1 MTADLLLELG
11 CEDLPARYVV
21 ALSDALADGI
31 AGGLK
36 KRGVGYGE
44 IRRYATPRRIAVL
57 IAGVAAEQ
65 PEQKIDLTGPALS
78 AALKD
83 GQPTPAALGFA
94 RKCGVEFA
102 ALGEKDGKLHYAK
115 TEAGRKTLELIP
127 DIFEDT
133 LKQMDELV
141 PKRMRWG
148 DGSETFVRPVQWICA
163 LLGSDVIALERFG
176 LKAGRTTVGHRFHA
190 PAAIELKA
198 PGDYVEK
205 LKAAHVWA
213 DVATRRAEIK
223 HQIEAQAA
231 ALQGH
236 ARITEDLLDEVTA
249 LVEKPVAI
257 TGHFEDR
264 FLELPPE
271 VIVATVETNQRYF
284 TVFKDAAM
292 TQLTNAFITV
302 SNIESRDVSQ
312 VIAGNERVVRPRLTD
327 ALFFWQQDLKQ
338 PLAAYGDKLKTVTF
352 QKDLGSI
359 GDKVERICKLAVQ
372 IAPGAATERAAMLSK
387 NDLVTKMVY
396 EFPELQGL
404 MGGYYAAKAG
414 EGDAVAKAIREHYLP
429 TQQGTPVPSTAEGRA
444 VALADKLDTLAGI
457 FAIGQKPTASK
468 DPFALRRA
476 ALGALRICI
485 EGKLIVDLRGILG
498 SAVQEICLKLDQSG
512 YHRLAPVMEANGPDI
527 KASGKVATNV
537 AYISKKNEITNEL
550 VEFVLERLRAYYE
563 GLPAEMYEA
572 VKALG
577 ISAPLDFDA
586 RIQALR
592 GFWALPA
599 AKNLAAAH
607 KRVRNILKQAGEA
620 GGVVDAAR
628 FVDGAEK
635 ALHAKVSEVIRQNA
649 QMDYAGK
656 LANLATLR
664 ETVDGFFEG
673 VMVNDK
679 DEAIRNNRLALLR
692 QLDAL
697 CRDVADIS
705 LLPG

>member
-1 MTADLLLELG
+1 MAAHPLLIEIG
-11 CEDLPARYVV
+11 TEDLPARYVV
-21 ALSDALADGI
+21 PLADALGTGVAE
-31 AGGLK
+31 GLR
-36 KRGVGYGE
+36 KRGVVYQQHVQTF
-44 IRRYATPRRIAVL
+44 ATPRRIAVL
-57 IAGVAAEQ
+57 IAGVAAQQ
-65 PEQKIDLTGPALS
+65 PEQKIDLTGPALG

-94 RKCGVEFA
+94 RKCGVEFS
-102 ALGEKDGKLHYAK
+102 ALGQKDGKLHYAK
-115 TEAGRKTLELIP
+115 TEAGRRTLDLIP
-127 DIFEDT
+127 EIFEET
-133 LKQMDELV
+133 LRQMDELV

-148 DGSETFVRPVQWICA
+148 SGEETFVRPVQWLTA
-163 LLGSDVIALERFG
+163 LLGSDIVPLKRFG
-176 LKAGRTTVGHRFHA
+176 LTSGRVTYGHRFHA
-190 PAAIELKA
+190 PAAIELKS
-198 PGDYVEK
+198 PVDYIEK
-205 LKAAHVWA
+205 LKAAQVWA
-213 DVATRRAEIK
+213 EVTARKAEIK
-223 HQIEAQAA
+223 RQIEAQAA
-231 ALQGH
+231 ALKGY

-302 SNIESRDVSQ
+302 SNVESKDVSQ

-338 PLAAYGDKLKTVTF
+338 PLAAYGDRLKTVTF

-359 GDKVERICKLAVQ
+359 GDKVARIRKLATT
-372 IAPGAATERAAMLSK
+372 IAPGAATDRAALLCK

-414 EGDAVAKAIREHYLP
+414 EEEAVAKAIREHYLP
-429 TQQGTPVPSTAEGRA
+429 TQQGTPIPSTKEGQA

-485 EGKLIVDLRGILG
+485 EGKLPLDLAAL
-498 SAVQEICLKLDQSG
+498 LKTALDAQPAG
-512 YHRLAPVMEANGPDI
+512 KRDAATLA
-527 KASGKVATNV
+527 
-537 AYISKKNEITNEL
+537 EL
-550 VEFVLERLRAYYE
+550 QEFVFERLRAYYE
-563 GLPAEMYEA
+563 GLPIEMYEA

-577 ISAPLDFDA
+577 ITQPLDFDA
-586 RIQALR
+586 RVQALR

-607 KRVRNILKQAGEA
+607 KRVRNILKQAGDTN
-620 GGVVDAAR
+620 GTIDPQR
-628 FVDGAEK
+628 FAHDAEK
-635 ALHAKVSEVIRQNA
+635 NLHAKMTALATQNA
-649 QMDYAGK
+649 KADDATK

-664 ETVDGFFEG
+664 EPVDAFFEG

-679 DEAIRNNRLALLR
+679 DDAIRNNRLALLR
-692 QLDAL
+692 QLDTL
-697 CRDVADIS
+697 CREVADIS

>member
-1 MTADLLLELG
+1 MTSDLLIELG

-36 KRGVGYGE
+36 KRGVGHGE
-44 IRRYATPRRIAVL
+44 VRRYATPRRIAVL
-57 IAGVAAEQ
+57 ISGVATAQ

-94 RKCGVEFA
+94 RKCGVEFSV
-102 ALGEKDGKLHYAK
+102 LGEKDGKLHYAK

-127 DIFEDT
+127 EIFEDT

-190 PAAIELKA
+190 PAAIELKS

-223 HQIEAQAA
+223 RQIEAQAA

-485 EGKLIVDLRGILG
+485 EGKLEVDMRPLIFSAISAINEFRQSTGITRGDLPD
-498 SAVQEICLKLDQSG
+498 EISDF
-512 YHRLAPVMEANGPDI
+512 I
-527 KASGKVATNV
+527 
-537 AYISKKNEITNEL
+537 
-550 VEFVLERLRAYYE
+550 FERLRAYYE
-563 GLPAEMYEA
+563 DLPVEMYEA

-586 RIQALR
+586 RVQALR

-607 KRVRNILKQAGEA
+607 KRVRNILKQAGETS
-620 GGVVDAAR
+620 GKVDAAR
-628 FVDGAEK
+628 FAHDAEK
-635 ALHAKVSEVIRQNA
+635 NLHAKMSALVTQNA
-649 QMDYAGK
+649 QADYAAK
-656 LANLATLR
+656 LTNLATLR
-664 ETVDGFFEG
+664 EPVDAFFEG

-679 DEAIRNNRLALLR
+679 DESIRNNRLALLR

-697 CRDVADIS
+697 CREVADIS